1 MSTSRRRDAFAA
13 GWFSFGLYFFA
24 IALVGALATIALGP
38 LTQVRALGGFTMALA
53 ALGTLVCLLGVRT
66 YDPTRWSRL
75 RDHASSVGDSLQ
87 GAREAI
93 GEPRQLAY
101 ARLPQA
107 PARTGSTPRV
117 VWPV

>member
-1 MSTSRRRDAFAA
+1 MSTTRQRDVFAA
-13 GWFSFGLYFFA
+13 GWFSFGLYFFTV
-24 IALVGALATIALGP
+24 ALVGALATIALGP
-38 LTQVRALGGFTMALA
+38 LTQVKVLGGFTLALA
-53 ALGTLVCLLGVRT
+53 TIGTLVCLLGVRT
-66 YDPTRWSRL
+66 YDARRWARL

-101 ARLPQA
+101 ARLPEA
-107 PARTGSTPRV
+107 PRRAGSTPRV

>member
-1 MSTSRRRDAFAA
+1 MSATRNRDGFAA

-24 IALVGALATIALGP
+24 IALVGALATVALGP
-38 LTQVRALGGFTMALA
+38 LTQVKVLGGLTMALA
-53 ALGTLVCLLGVRT
+53 AIGTLVCLLGIRT
-66 YDPTRWSRL
+66 YDPARWARL

-101 ARLPQA
+101 ARVPDA
-107 PARTGSTPRV
+107 PRRAGSTPRV